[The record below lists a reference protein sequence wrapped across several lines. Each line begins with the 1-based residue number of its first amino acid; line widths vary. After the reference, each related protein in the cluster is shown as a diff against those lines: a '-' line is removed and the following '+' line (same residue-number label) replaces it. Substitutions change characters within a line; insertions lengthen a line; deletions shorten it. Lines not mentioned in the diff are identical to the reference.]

1 MNLAEL
7 FGKVVELNASD
18 LFLSVGA
25 PPYVSIE
32 GTMTPLGKE
41 KLSSAWVKEL
51 SFSMISEEQ
60 SKEFSTKQEL
70 NVAVRLPGIGRFR
83 INLFKQMGEVAFVAR
98 YIKAKIPSIEE
109 LKLPQVFKD
118 LVMEERGLILVV
130 GSTGTGKS
138 TTLASMISHRNK
150 LMSGHIL
157 TIEDPVE
164 FVHEHERSLVNQRE
178 VGVDTESYEVALKN
192 AMREAPN
199 VIMIGEIRDQ
209 STMKKAIAYAES
221 GHLCLSTLHANSA
234 NEAIDRIINFF
245 DDTAHKQ
252 LFNDLSGHLKAII
265 CQRLPIGKH
274 GKRIAAV
281 EIMINTPLISN
292 LIHRGE
298 VSKIKEAM
306 SKKKGEGCQTFDDSL
321 FELVRQGTLEQDVA
335 LQHADSRNDLA
346 LRFRLEGTTEEKTDP
361 IIKEI
366 NYAKGLVFAHY
377 HTYSLLKYKVDKISG
392 ETDRVLENAIQK
404 SMMQKGFN
412 WESQNSNLELR
423 YSLTLNQVGN
433 NVNGVILMNIS
444 DVKSQKSIWRAKG
457 SRALEAHNLTEWNLE
472 QDVDELLKAFPPGE

>member
-1 MNLAEL
+1 
-7 FGKVVELNASD
+7 
-18 LFLSVGA
+18 
-25 PPYVSIE
+25 
-32 GTMTPLGKE
+32 
-41 KLSSAWVKEL
+41 
-51 SFSMISEEQ
+51 
-60 SKEFSTKQEL
+60 
-70 NVAVRLPGIGRFR
+70 
-83 INLFKQMGEVAFVAR
+83 
-98 YIKAKIPSIEE
+98 
-109 LKLPQVFKD
+109 
-118 LVMEERGLILVV
+118 MEERGLILVV

-138 TTLASMISHRNK
+138 TTLASMISHRNN

-164 FVHEHERSLVNQRE
+164 FVHEHKRSLVNQRE
-178 VGVDTESYEVALKN
+178 VGVDTESYEIALKN

-199 VIMIGEIRDQ
+199 VIMIGEIRDR

-245 DDTAHKQ
+245 DETAHRQ

-265 CQRLPIGKH
+265 CQRLPIGKQ

-306 SKKKGEGCQTFDDSL
+306 SKKKGEGCQTFDDAL
-321 FELVRQGTLEQDVA
+321 FDLVRQGMLGQDVA

-346 LRFRLEGTTEEKTDP
+346 LRFRLEGTEEEKSDP

-366 NYAKGLVFAHY
+366 NYARGLSFSHY
-377 HTYSLLKYKVDKISG
+377 HSYNLYQFKIDKISG
-392 ETDRVLENAIQK
+392 NTGEILESAIQK
-404 SMMQKGFN
+404 SMTKKGFT
-412 WESQNSNLELR
+412 WEKRDPNLELR

-433 NVNGVILMNIS
+433 NVTGVILMNMS
-444 DVKSQKSIWRAKG
+444 DLKNQKSIWRAKG
-457 SRALEAHNLTEWNLE
+457 TRSLDAHNISEWKLD
-472 QDVDELLKAFPPGE
+472 QDIEELLKSFPPGE

>member
-41 KLSSAWVKEL
+41 KLSSVQVKEL

-60 SKEFSTKQEL
+60 IKEFRAKQEL

-83 INLFKQMGEVAFVAR
+83 INLFQQMGEVAFVAR

-109 LKLPQVFKD
+109 LKLPQIFKD

-138 TTLASMISHRNK
+138 TTLASMISHRNQ

-164 FVHEHERSLVNQRE
+164 FVHEHQRSLVNQRE
-178 VGVDTESYEVALKN
+178 VGVDTESYEIALKN

-265 CQRLPIGKH
+265 CQRLPIGKQ

-321 FELVRQGTLEQDVA
+321 FELVRKGMLEQDVA

-392 ETDRVLENAIQK
+392 ETDRLLENAIQK
-404 SMMQKGFN
+404 AMVQKGFN
-412 WESQNSNLELR
+412 WEAQNSNLELR

-433 NVNGVILMNIS
+433 SVNGIILMNIS

-457 SRALEAHNLTEWNLE
+457 SRSLEAHNLAEWDLE
-472 QDVDELLKAFPPGE
+472 QDIDELLKAFPPGE